1 MLACK
6 GDRLLLQKQELHF
19 LFHKMLDVQIVA
31 CFLDQ
36 GKSLS
41 YAIGHGTIQ
50 RRQPMDWILPAS
62 WAMQNLAAVHHGAG
76 LRAFFNEVMNDFYLR
91 RSGLFRFLFR
101 FEVFEAV
108 RGRYFGICT
117 ETKMRENSYKSKQ
130 EARQAAAAERY
141 DCAPRSDQQLLEEAQ
156 RRGEQ
161 HVEAQGC
168 GESSK
173 KKRKTKRAGAWPTNS
188 TKRSIEFDVTPQ
200 AVQSHQLWAAEGK
213 WGVALERQ
221 PLPNGKRIPLHQVHT
236 HYALPMR
243 NAYALDATE
252 FFCHLAEQ
260 WI

>member
-1 MLACK
+1 MLGCK

-101 FEVFEAV
+101 FEIFEAV

-117 ETKMRENSYKSKQ
+117 ETKMPENSYKSKKRDKPLRRSGMIVLHAQ
-130 EARQAAAAERY
+130 TSSCLKKPSAAE
-141 DCAPRSDQQLLEEAQ
+141 
-156 RRGEQ
+156 
-161 HVEAQGC
+161 
-168 GESSK
+168 SS
-173 KKRKTKRAGAWPTNS
+173 
-188 TKRSIEFDVTPQ
+188 
-200 AVQSHQLWAAEGK
+200 
-213 WGVALERQ
+213 
-221 PLPNGKRIPLHQVHT
+221 
-236 HYALPMR
+236 M
-243 NAYALDATE
+243 
-252 FFCHLAEQ
+252 
-260 WI
+260 